1 MIESVNTNFRCNTCE
16 SRDNEVKFSAVQ
28 GAQKEA

>member
-1 MIESVNTNFRCNTCE
+1 MIEIVNTNFRCHSCE

-28 GAQKEA
+28 GVQKDA